1 MFDVFKYRRP
11 AIVLFE
17 LGLLG
22 LANYLAFSLRF
33 GGAIPPDFFSLWLLT
48 LPLVVGVRSLM
59 FIPFRL
65 YQGLWR
71 YTSLWDLGNIAAAV
85 VLSSALIAVIVNPMA
100 ALAYPR
106 SIILIDT
113 LLLICLMTGVRL
125 LRRVYRGLRSGQRAE
140 GVLIYGAGDAGE
152 MIVRDMRNNPY
163 YKIAPIGFID
173 DDPKKAGSRIHG
185 VPVLGNRHS
194 LKSILQRH
202 SIHEIL
208 IAMPRATP
216 SELRAILKMLE
227 PFKIPIKT
235 LPNLS
240 DLLDGKVTISQ
251 IRSLA
256 FEDLLQRTPVGLDA
270 VPVRRHIKGK
280 CVMVTGAGGSIGSE
294 LCRQILEMEPT
305 QLVLFERYE
314 NSLYSIENDL
324 NGRNRPTPIV
334 PVIGDITDKFR
345 VRGVLETYEPQ
356 IVFHA
361 AAHKHVPLMELNS
374 CESIKNNITGTRI
387 LAQESESH
395 GVEQFIL
402 ISSDK
407 AVNPSSVMGCTKRI
421 AEIIMQS
428 MDGMTDF
435 TCVRFGNVLG
445 SNGSVIPRFLEQ
457 IRAGGP
463 VTVTHPEMRR
473 YFMLISEAVQL
484 VLHAA
489 AIGTRGSIYVLEMGD
504 EFKVV
509 DLARNLIRLSGFVP
523 DEEIGIEYIG
533 LRPGEKLSE
542 ELVGE
547 NETIERSPAQRIFK
561 VRPAALPDRSLLAKR
576 IAELEDAAKG
586 GRSAD
591 IIPLLQAIVPTYR
604 PIFDTNHVASFQ
616 ASSSRR

>member
-324 NGRNRPTPIV
+324 
-334 PVIGDITDKFR
+334 
-345 VRGVLETYEPQ
+345 
-356 IVFHA
+356 
-361 AAHKHVPLMELNS
+361 
-374 CESIKNNITGTRI
+374 
-387 LAQESESH
+387 
-395 GVEQFIL
+395 
-402 ISSDK
+402 
-407 AVNPSSVMGCTKRI
+407 
-421 AEIIMQS
+421 
-428 MDGMTDF
+428 
-435 TCVRFGNVLG
+435 
-445 SNGSVIPRFLEQ
+445 
-457 IRAGGP
+457 
-463 VTVTHPEMRR
+463 
-473 YFMLISEAVQL
+473 
-484 VLHAA
+484 
-489 AIGTRGSIYVLEMGD
+489 
-504 EFKVV
+504 
-509 DLARNLIRLSGFVP
+509 
-523 DEEIGIEYIG
+523 
-533 LRPGEKLSE
+533 
-542 ELVGE
+542 
-547 NETIERSPAQRIFK
+547 
-561 VRPAALPDRSLLAKR
+561 
-576 IAELEDAAKG
+576 
-586 GRSAD
+586 
-591 IIPLLQAIVPTYR
+591 
-604 PIFDTNHVASFQ
+604 
-616 ASSSRR
+616 